1 MITDKEL
8 FELCHKLLRSG
19 LKGIHTVHDEI
30 RAVKLLEYR
39 LAEMKAAEEDLG
51 KEPNNEDL

>member
-39 LAEMKAAEEDLG
+39 LAEIEAMEEELG
-51 KEPNNEDL
+51 KEDNGTP

>member
-39 LAEMKAAEEDLG
+39 LAEIEAMEQELG
-51 KEPNNEDL
+51 KEDNGTS